1 MNFFS
6 FRSQSRDMLSLKCR
20 IFLIKEIFKNLGE
33 YSQNVQQA
41 FIHKFPS
48 VPVPHR
54 NTVRRLIRKFRE
66 TGSVA
71 DASRA
76 GRPKVLTEEKVTEI
90 AAKVE
95 ASRKKSIR
103 RLSQQADVSYGS
115 AHKALKKLLHLKPYK
130 VTLVHELK
138 EPDKCKRMRY
148 CQWLRDF
155 VEEHGEDIFDHTFFT
170 DKAWFHLSGYVN
182 SQNC

>member
-1 MNFFS
+1 
-6 FRSQSRDMLSLKCR
+6 MLSLQCR
-20 IFLIKEIFKNLGE
+20 IFLIEEIFKNSGE

-41 FIHKFPS
+41 FIHKFQS

-54 NTVRRLIRKFRE
+54 NTVRRLIKKFRE

-76 GRPKVLTEEKVTEI
+76 GRPKVLTEVKVTEI
-90 AAKVE
+90 AAKIE
-95 ASRKKSIR
+95 ASPKKSIR

-115 AHKALKKLLHLKPYK
+115 VHKALKKLLHLKPYK
-130 VTLVHELK
+130 VTQVHELK

-170 DKAWFHLSGYVN
+170 DEA
-182 SQNC
+182 